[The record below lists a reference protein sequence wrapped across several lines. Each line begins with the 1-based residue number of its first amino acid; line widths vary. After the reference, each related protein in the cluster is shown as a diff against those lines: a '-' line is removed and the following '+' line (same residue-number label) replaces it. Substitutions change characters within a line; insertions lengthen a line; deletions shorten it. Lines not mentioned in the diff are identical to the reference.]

1 LPQVADAA
9 AERLA
14 SEEKAKELLCQE
26 LNLLVRHSTH
36 EPFPERCRVLE
47 HHGKPHTARMSG
59 VDDAG
64 LCLELCQVLLGVV
77 QVQQSAHAQLQKLD
91 ALTRRLE
98 ALNAPS
104 QSPEVQA
111 QDM

>member
-1 LPQVADAA
+1 MTRDCALSCD
-9 AERLA
+9 ER
-14 SEEKAKELLCQE
+14 S
-26 LNLLVRHSTH
+26 LVS
-36 EPFPERCRVLE
+36 
-47 HHGKPHTARMSG
+47 
-59 VDDAG
+59 
-64 LCLELCQVLLGVV
+64 V

-111 QDM
+111 QDMKHGPTCCTI